1 MTMNPPSSGKKRLLV
16 LIHDLAPFGAQRVA
30 LNIVRHLDRS
40 VFSAA
45 VCSFGADDA
54 LAPLFSGCGAE
65 VTVLGARRYLDP
77 AAWSGLVR
85 LLRSY
90 RPDIVQTN
98 MAELS
103 VPLRLMKPLLGGA
116 KIVHAVQNPLSSE
129 PGPWRSLNLLTLSLC
144 DRIVLCSRGLADGLP
159 RSGGPHERRTR
170 VVPNGIE
177 RVPASDGP
185 VLRAELGIAPE
196 EKVVCCVGRLTGQ
209 KGQDTLIR
217 AFAGLASA
225 RRLRLLLAG
234 DGEDAPALRA
244 LAAGLGV
251 RDLVHFLGRRPDAG
265 GVLAAADVYAAPS
278 RWEGLPLAL
287 GEAMLAGVPCA
298 ASAIPG
304 HADLLKDGVTG
315 LSFGPDDVPALSAAL
330 ARLLDGPA
338 EAGKMAAAARA
349 MVSAGF
355 SVEAMARGYERIY
368 RELAVL

>member
-1 MTMNPPSSGKKRLLV
+1 MTMNPPSSGKKRLLL

-30 LNIVRHLDRS
+30 LNIVRYLDKA

-45 VCSFGADDA
+45 VCSFGADET
-54 LAPLFSGCGAE
+54 LASRFSGYGAE
-65 VTVLGARRYLDP
+65 VTALGAGRYLDP

-85 LLRSY
+85 LLRAY

-103 VPLRLMKPLLGGA
+103 VPVRLMKPMLGGA
-116 KIVHAVQNPLSSE
+116 KMIHAVQNPLSSE
-129 PGPWRSLNLLTLSLC
+129 PPFWRSLNLLTLPLC
-144 DRIVLCSRGLADGLP
+144 DRIVLCSRGLADGSP
-159 RSGGPHERRTR
+159 WSGGLNGRRTR

-177 RVPASDGP
+177 RAPVPAGP
-185 VLRAELGIAPE
+185 GLRAELGIAPE
-196 EKVVCCVGRLTGQ
+196 EKAVCCVGRLTVQ

-217 AFAGLASA
+217 AFAGLSSG

-234 DGEDAPALRA
+234 DGEDAAALKE

-251 RDLVHFLGRRPDAG
+251 KDRVHFLGRRPDAG

-298 ASAIPG
+298 ASAISG
-304 HADLLKDGVTG
+304 HADLLKDGSTG

-330 ARLLDGPA
+330 ARLLDGPE
-338 EAGKMAAAARA
+338 EAAKMAAAARA
-349 MVSAGF
+349 AVSAGF
-355 SVEAMARGYERIY
+355 SAEAMARGYEEIY
-368 RELAVL
+368 REISVP